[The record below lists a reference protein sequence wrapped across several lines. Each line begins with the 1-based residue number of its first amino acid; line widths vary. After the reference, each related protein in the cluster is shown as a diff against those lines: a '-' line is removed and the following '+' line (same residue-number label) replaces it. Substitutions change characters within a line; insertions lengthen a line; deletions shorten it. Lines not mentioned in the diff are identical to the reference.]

1 MHEVGIMEQTLAIAL
16 QKAKEQ
22 GANQIHRIKMTVG
35 ADSGV
40 AVEAL
45 EFAFDVVVAGTIAAK
60 AKFEIDYLPVRCYC
74 QHCNQEFEPKT
85 WFYECPQC
93 GEPSLDIR
101 QGRELELTSL
111 EVS

>member
-1 MHEVGIMEQTLAIAL
+1 MHEVAIMEQTLAIAL

-22 GANQIHRIKMTVG
+22 GANHIHRIKMKVG

-40 AVEAL
+40 VPEAL
-45 EFAFDVVVAGTIAAK
+45 EFAFDVVIAGTIATG

-74 QHCNQEFEPKT
+74 HHCSEEFAPET

-93 GEPSLDIR
+93 SQPSLDIR
-101 QGRELELTSL
+101 QGKELELTSL